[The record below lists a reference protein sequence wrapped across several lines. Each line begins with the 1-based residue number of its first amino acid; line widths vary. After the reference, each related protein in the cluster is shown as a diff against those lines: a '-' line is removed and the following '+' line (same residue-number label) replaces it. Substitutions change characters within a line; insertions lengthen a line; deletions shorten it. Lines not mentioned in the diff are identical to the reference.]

1 MIYFDNAATTHYKPQ
16 CVIDAVH
23 LALTKL
29 NVSAHRGTSRASL
42 ALEEKLQETRMLA
55 TAVAGGKDATAV
67 FSQNCTTALNLAILG
82 TARRGGHVVASA
94 TEHNSVLR
102 PLMQLKSKGIVD
114 VSVIYPNEHGQVVPQ
129 SVVDA
134 LRPNTYLVTVNN
146 VSNVTGTR
154 QQIGAISHAVK
165 QEKKDVLVLCDCAQ
179 SVGYVVLDMAKDGI
193 DMMAFPTHKGLHGV
207 QGCGVLVFSN
217 RVHPLPV
224 VFGGTGSQSNSLLQP
239 KSLPDGLES
248 GTLNTPAILGANAA
262 IRWWATN
269 HKSNASKLVQL
280 QQSLLDK
287 LSTLPQV
294 RVYSQPNQSGIVAF
308 NVKNWDS
315 AVVADYLSTHHDA
328 ATRAGL
334 HCAPLMH
341 KYLKTL
347 GRGVVRASL
356 AVDNTLSQVD
366 SFVNFVEDLC
376 KKDCLQ

>member
-23 LALTKL
+23 LALTKYS
-29 NVSAHRGTSRASL
+29 VSAHRGTSRASL
-42 ALEEKLQETRMLA
+42 LLEERLQETRILA

-82 TARRGGHVVASA
+82 TARRGGHVVVTA

-102 PLMQLKSKGIVD
+102 PLMQLKNKGIVD
-114 VSVIYPNEHGQVVPQ
+114 VSVVYPNTEGLITPQ
-129 SVVDA
+129 SVADA
-134 LRPNTYLVTVNN
+134 VRPSTYLVAVNN

-154 QQIGAISHAVK
+154 QRVGAISHAVK
-165 QEKKDVLVLCDCAQ
+165 RVKKDVLVLCDCAQ
-179 SVGYVVLDMAKDGI
+179 SVGYVVLDMEKDGI

-239 KSLPDGLES
+239 NTLPDGLEA
-248 GTLNTPAILGANAA
+248 GTLNAPAILGANAA
-262 IRWWATN
+262 IRWWAAN

-280 QQSLLDK
+280 QQRLLEG
-287 LSTLPQV
+287 LSSLPQV
-294 RVYSQPNQSGIVAF
+294 TVYSKPNQSGIVAF

-315 AVVADYLSTHHDA
+315 AVVADYLSTNHDV

-341 KYLKTL
+341 KYLQTL
-347 GRGVVRASL
+347 VTGVVRASL
-356 AVDNTLSQVD
+356 AVDNTQSQVD
-366 SFVNFVEDLC
+366 SFVNFVEGLS
-376 KKDCLQ
+376 KKDTLQ